1 MVLKIAL
8 AGICVCIVNSVLKQ
22 YSRSFV
28 IFTDILFSVVVASFI
43 LGDAASTIESF
54 ISELQI
60 SGVTNKLFLC
70 LFKGAVICVITK
82 FACDISRESGN
93 AVISD
98 VIEFFSR
105 VMLLT
110 ISMPFIESIVKTAI
124 SFAK

>member
-8 AGICVCIVNSVLKQ
+8 AGICVCIINSVLKQ
-22 YSRSFV
+22 YSKSFV
-28 IFTDILFSVVVASFI
+28 IFTDILFTVAV
-43 LGDAASTIESF
+43 AASVIGDITSSIESF
-54 ISELQI
+54 IGELSI
-60 SGVTNKLFLC
+60 NSVTNKLFLC

-93 AVISD
+93 TVISD

-110 ISMPFIESIVKTAI
+110 ISIPFIESIVKTAI
-124 SFAK
+124 SFAI

>member
-28 IFTDILFSVVVASFI
+28 IFTDILFFVAAASFV
-43 LGDAASTIESF
+43 LGDVTSSVKSF
-54 ISELQI
+54 IDELSI
-60 SGVTNKLFLC
+60 NSVTNNLFLC

-82 FACDISRESGN
+82 FTCDISRESGN
-93 AVISD
+93 TVISD

-124 SFAK
+124 SFAI